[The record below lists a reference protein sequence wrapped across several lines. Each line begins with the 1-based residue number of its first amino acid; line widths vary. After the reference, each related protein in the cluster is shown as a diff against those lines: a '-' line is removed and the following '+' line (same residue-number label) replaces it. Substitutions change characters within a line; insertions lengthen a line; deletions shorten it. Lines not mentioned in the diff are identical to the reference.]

1 MYLGAKE
8 GESKAQITHM
18 SKPTGTRVLLE
29 LSFLHPL
36 VLFPLSQTRSSMA
49 TQEINLF
56 IDLPEALGM

>member
-1 MYLGAKE
+1 MQKEERAKHKT
-8 GESKAQITHM
+8 SQV

-36 VLFPLSQTRSSMA
+36 DLFPLSQTRSSMA